1 MLVEYALRLM
11 NISLAIILGYT
22 LVMMAWGLWMSR
34 QVKGS
39 SDFFVAGRSLG
50 PGLIAGTFLAA
61 NIGAGSTVGAAGLG
75 YRDGLA
81 AWWWVGSAAVGSFF
95 LAMWVG
101 PRIRALAAKHDLR
114 TVGDFLEFRYDRRV
128 RAAVS
133 ALLWVG
139 SLAILSGQLIA
150 LAWILNIVA
159 GLPKWLGCLTGGTVV
174 TAYFASGGLLT
185 SVKMNVLQLAVKF
198 FGFALALPL
207 ALAAVGGFEG
217 LRTMPVPSPGYWHWW
232 QNGSSGWMYL
242 AMLAPAFIIS
252 PGLLQKVYG
261 ARDDRAVRVG
271 VGVNAFVLLLYAVV
285 PVLIGIAARAQFPDL
300 ASHEMALPKLLADG
314 LPPLVGAIGLAAVFS
329 AEVSTADAVLF
340 MLTTSLSQ
348 DLYKRFLNPSADDRR
363 VLLVSRVTAIVGAA
377 LGTALAIVSPSVIG
391 ALSIFYTLLSV
402 SLFVP
407 VAAGLFIASARTR
420 DALTS
425 MAVGVGAVLVVQF
438 TTGGKGVAGMTPS
451 LVGLIAAFAGFSISY
466 LARGGASS
474 AEPATN

>member
-271 VGVNAFVLLLYAVV
+271 VGVNAFVLLLYVAGHETTVN
-285 PVLIGIAARAQFPDL
+285 LIGNGTLALLRHPDELRRWAADPSIDAQAIDELLRYDGPVQQTVRVPLQPVVFGDVEVPANTMVMTVLGAANHDPSVFDDPHTLRLDRPNSRNHLAFAAGVHYCLGASLAKLEATVAIGSLIRRFPDVEL
-300 ASHEMALPKLLADG
+300 AGDPSWRDRLTIRGVDRLP
-314 LPPLVGAIGLAAVFS
+314 
-329 AEVSTADAVLF
+329 
-340 MLTTSLSQ
+340 LTT
-348 DLYKRFLNPSADDRR
+348 P
-363 VLLVSRVTAIVGAA
+363 
-377 LGTALAIVSPSVIG
+377 
-391 ALSIFYTLLSV
+391 
-402 SLFVP
+402 
-407 VAAGLFIASARTR
+407 
-420 DALTS
+420 
-425 MAVGVGAVLVVQF
+425 
-438 TTGGKGVAGMTPS
+438 
-451 LVGLIAAFAGFSISY
+451 
-466 LARGGASS
+466 
-474 AEPATN
+474 